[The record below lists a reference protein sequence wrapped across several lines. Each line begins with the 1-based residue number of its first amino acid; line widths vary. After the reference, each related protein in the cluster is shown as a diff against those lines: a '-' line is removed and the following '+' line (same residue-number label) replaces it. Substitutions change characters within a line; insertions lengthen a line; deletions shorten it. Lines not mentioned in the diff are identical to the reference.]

1 MRNQDRMHRLKQ
13 ELINELNSR
22 PIEPEKDPKDHFM
35 TRDFMI
41 YIFKILYTYQTI
53 GREVVK
59 EQHLEKRIANLKEKD
74 MQAYQESLDTR
85 AKAF

>member
-1 MRNQDRMHRLKQ
+1 MSILKQ
-13 ELINELNSR
+13 ELINELSTKS
-22 PIEPEKDPKDHFM
+22 IVPEKDPKDHFL

-59 EQHLEKRIANLKEKD
+59 EQHLEKRIAHLREKD
-74 MQAYQESLDTR
+74 LESYQASLDSRT
-85 AKAF
+85 KDF